1 MKYLG
6 LIIVLFSFAHVS
18 AQDNDTSV
26 LRKNG
31 VVEVEKYQFVHA
43 FIDNTD
49 TCLLDI
55 KKYDTLTRQVYHKYD
70 MSCMGYKG
78 NEETIF
84 EYGPSGFSKVV
95 GRRDDEDFTVSTY
108 TFEKGEKEPVGINVF
123 FLQTNDSM
131 VISNS
136 YFRNKKGLLDSSI
149 SVTIMQDGKRV
160 YSRSVARYNKQ
171 DKLIQLVNADEQG
184 DLTQMSSYDIDKSGL
199 LLSSSFATYGEK
211 PFFSQTYFSYNQKGQ
226 ISNSVNT
233 VNQKQELFY
242 YDNGLLKNILSYD
255 PKGKLEVEYIFKYT
269 YKK

>member
-6 LIIVLFSFAHVS
+6 LIIILFSFAQMS
-18 AQDNDTSV
+18 AQENDTSV

-49 TCLLDI
+49 SCLLDF
-55 KKYDTLTRQVYHKYD
+55 KRYDTLTRLVYHKLD
-70 MSCMGYKG
+70 MRCMGYKG

-84 EYGPSGFSKVV
+84 EYGDFGFSKVT

-108 TFEKGEKEPVGINVF
+108 SFEDKEKEPVVINTF

-131 VISNS
+131 TMSNS
-136 YFRNKKGLLDSSI
+136 YFRNEDGLLDSSI
-149 SVTIMQDGKRV
+149 TVTILQDGSRM
-160 YSRSVARYNKQ
+160 YSRSVARYNAD

-184 DLTQMSSYDIDKSGL
+184 EVTQMASYEIDKSGL

-211 PFFSQTYFSYNQKGQ
+211 PYFVQTYFEYNQKGQ

-233 VNQKQELFY
+233 VNQKQEFFY
-242 YDNGLLKNILSYD
+242 HDNGLLMNILSYD
-255 PKGKLEVEYIFKYT
+255 PKGKLEVEYIFKYN
-269 YKK
+269 YLK